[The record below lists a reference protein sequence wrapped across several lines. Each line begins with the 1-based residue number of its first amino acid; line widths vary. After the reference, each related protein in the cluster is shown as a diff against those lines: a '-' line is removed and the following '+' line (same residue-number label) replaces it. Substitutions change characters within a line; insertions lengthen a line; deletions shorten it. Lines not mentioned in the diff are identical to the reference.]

1 MSEHIVSFNSYM
13 KDISAYPLLS
23 KDEEIELGKRI
34 KEENDSEALEKLIN
48 SNLRLVVAIAKTYA
62 QNTSLSLMDLIQEGN
77 IGLINAAQKYDYE
90 RGYRFS
96 THAVW
101 WVKQAISKAIVDQ
114 SRTIRLPANI
124 IDEISKLKNYI
135 KILEQKNSGA
145 NPTPEE
151 IAEISGMSLE
161 KVNILIEQMKEN
173 VSLDAPIKS
182 EEDGTFGELIKDEKF
197 TDPLNE
203 YISKES
209 KALLLFIISTLNPK
223 EKVVIE
229 ERFGLGD
236 SAPKTLEEIGA
247 ELGVTKERVR
257 QIEDKALRKL
267 RHPSRSNAIRECLL

>member
-1 MSEHIVSFNSYM
+1 MSEHLVSFNSYM

-23 KDEEIELGKRI
+23 KEEEIELGKRI
-34 KEENDSEALEKLIN
+34 KEDSDSEALEKLIN
-48 SNLRLVVAIAKTYA
+48 SNLRLVVAVAKTYA

-124 IDEISKLKNYI
+124 VDEISKLKNYI
-135 KILEQKNSGA
+135 KMLEQENNSA

-151 IAEISGMSLE
+151 IAEISGMSVE
-161 KVNILIEQMKEN
+161 KVNALIEQMKDN

-182 EEDGTFGELIKDEKF
+182 EEDGTFGELLKDEKF

-209 KALLLFIISTLNPK
+209 QTLLLFILDTLSPK
-223 EKVVIE
+223 EKTVIE

-236 SAPKTLEEIGA
+236 SAPKTLEEVGL
-247 ELGVTKERVR
+247 ELGVSKERVR

>member
-1 MSEHIVSFNSYM
+1 MSEHVVSFNSYM

-124 IDEISKLKNYI
+124 VDEISKLKNYI

-151 IAEISGMSLE
+151 IAEISGMSIE

-182 EEDGTFGELIKDEKF
+182 EEDGTIGELLKDEKF

-203 YISKES
+203 YIDKES
-209 KALLLFIISTLNPK
+209 QALLLFILNTLSPK

-229 ERFGLGD
+229 ERFGLGG
-236 SAPKTLEEIGA
+236 STPKTLEEVGTK
-247 ELGVTKERVR
+247 LGITKERVR

-267 RHPSRSNAIRECLL
+267 RHPARSNAIRECLL